1 MDSRHEEIARCLF
14 RESNDALFVF
24 DPQDNRVVDVNPTA
38 LRLTGFDGDYLCGL
52 TLPDLFTSLNVG
64 GINRLIQAYRRTGF
78 YHSREGFFLGR
89 ETGDPIPVNV
99 SVSRIHT
106 SPEPL
111 GLVVAR
117 DVSERVRDQNALR
130 ESESRYRGLV
140 ETAKVLIWSATSDG
154 VIRSLNPAF
163 ETVTGLLRS
172 DWIGR
177 HFKELI
183 HPDDCAG
190 AMEAFGKALRSER
203 VLPFEV
209 RVGPASESGPV
220 IEVLSTSP
228 HTLEGLPGLTGVAR
242 DVTERKRASEAL
254 ERAEAERRAKEM
266 AEAAD
271 RAKSEFLGNIS
282 HEIRTPMTAIL
293 GFTDLLLE
301 DERVRALPPAVFDS
315 LLTIKRNGTHLLD
328 LINDI
333 LDLTKI
339 ERKELRID
347 LMRVNTSR
355 VVQDVAVTLQGAAEA
370 KGLALTVEV
379 AVDAPS
385 TLCTDRMRLRQILTN
400 LVNNAV
406 KFTEHGGVRI
416 VVDRIDG
423 FVRFA
428 VVDTGVGVPFN
439 EMERVFEVF
448 YTRDNRA
455 TRDSGLGLGL
465 AITKRLVGLLGGK
478 ISVRS
483 QPGGGSVFEFTLP
496 ADEADEVWNSE
507 SGSGLHKLLE
517 RPLAET
523 PYLGG
528 RVLIAEDNESISKFL
543 AYRLGKSGSEV
554 AIAQDGQEALDLALA
569 SHRSGK
575 PFDWVLM
582 DLQMPKLDGFEAT
595 RQLRREG
602 YRGPIIALTAYANNE
617 HKEECLRFGCDD
629 HISKPVDWP
638 RLVEV
643 LNRHRGK
650 LSDASGA

>member
-1 MDSRHEEIARCLF
+1 MDSRHEEIAHCLF

-24 DPQDNRVVDVNPTA
+24 DPRDNRVVDVNPTA
-38 LRLTGFDGDYLCGL
+38 LRLTGFDWDYLCGL
-52 TLPDLFTSLNVG
+52 TLPDLFTSPDES
-64 GINRLIQAYRRTGF
+64 GITRLIQAYRRTGF
-78 YHSREGFFLGR
+78 YHSQEGFFLGR
-89 ETGDPIPVNV
+89 EDGEPIPVNV

-117 DVSERVRDQNALR
+117 DVSDRVRDQNALR
-130 ESESRYRGLV
+130 ESESRFRGLV
-140 ETAKVLIWSATSDG
+140 ETAKLLIWSATSDG

-163 ETVTGLLRS
+163 ETVTGLLRA

-177 HFKELI
+177 HFQELI
-183 HPDDCAG
+183 HPDDSPRVV
-190 AMEAFGKALRSER
+190 EAFVKALRSER

-209 RVGPASESGPV
+209 RVGPLNGFGTV

-228 HTLEGLPGLTGVAR
+228 QTLEGLPGLTGVAR
-242 DVTERKRASEAL
+242 DVTERKRAAEAL
-254 ERAEAERRAKEM
+254 ERAEALRRGKEM

-301 DERVRALPPAVFDS
+301 DEHIRKLPLALFDN

-339 ERKELRID
+339 ERKQMRID
-347 LMRVNTSR
+347 LARVNTSR
-355 VVQDVAVTLQGAAEA
+355 VVQDVAESLRAAAEA
-370 KGLALTVEV
+370 KGLALTVEL
-379 AVDAPS
+379 ADGAPR
-385 TLCTDRMRLRQILTN
+385 TLFTDRMRLRQILTN

-416 VVDRIDG
+416 VVHRISG

-428 VVDTGVGVPFN
+428 VADTGVGIPPN
-439 EMERVFEVF
+439 EMDHLFEVF

-455 TRDSGLGLGL
+455 ARDSGVGLGL
-465 AITKRLVGLLGGK
+465 AITKRLVDLLGGK
-478 ISVRS
+478 IAVRS
-483 QPGGGSVFEFTLP
+483 RPGSGSVFEFTLP
-496 ADEADEVWNSE
+496 ADDADEVWNSE
-507 SGSGLHKLLE
+507 SGSGLHKILE

-543 AYRLGKSGSEV
+543 AYRLEKSGSEV
-554 AIAQDGQEALDLALA
+554 TLAGDGQEALDLALA
-569 SHRSGK
+569 SHLSGK

-602 YRGPIIALTAYANNE
+602 YRAPIIALTAYANTE
-617 HKEECLRFGCDD
+617 HKEECLRFGCND

-643 LNRHRGK
+643 LNRHRGTQ
-650 LSDASGA
+650 SDVSGT